1 MTSQVQVIK
10 GKIFSFSKRSKTRS
24 KRFFWYDVQG
34 YATNLLIGRN
44 AASLSSTSRKSF
56 VVGSSTTLPCALPA
70 KRTPPRCR
78 STSCSY
84 GSECAPLHV
93 IILLPSSLPP
103 VPGLV
108 SMVLTCTAPRTC
120 RLHGFG
126 PPTKIVLESCE
137 SLRRSSLD
145 PRASFYWNYSPTVQY
160 ARAEADRVL
169 RFARVCMGS
178 WWDWWIIQAR
188 VKCDACNAWRS

>member
-1 MTSQVQVIK
+1 MT
-10 GKIFSFSKRSKTRS
+10 
-24 KRFFWYDVQG
+24 FWGCD
-34 YATNLLIGRN
+34 RN
-44 AASLSSTSRKSF
+44 AASSSSTSHKSF
-56 VVGSSTTLPCALPA
+56 AVGSGTTPPCARSA

-93 IILLPSSLPP
+93 ILPSSLPP
-103 VPGLV
+103 VPGLM
-108 SMVLTCTAPRTC
+108 SMVLTCTAPR

-126 PPTKIVLESCE
+126 PPTKILLESCE

-160 ARAEADRVL
+160 ARVEADRVL

-178 WWDWWIIQAR
+178 WWDHYIIQAR
-188 VKCDACNAWRS
+188 VRCDVCNARKA